1 MNTPYPMLWFDNR
14 AEEAAKLYT
23 SLFPDSEITGI
34 GHSSE
39 GVPGLE
45 AGSVMTVSFTLKGAS
60 FTALNGGPH
69 HTFNEAISLVVE
81 CADQAEIDRLWDAL
95 IAGGGHESQC
105 GWLVDKFGV
114 SWQIIPANISE
125 LLAAPGAVQAMLQ
138 MAKLDIA
145 ALEAVGAG

>member
-1 MNTPYPMLWFDNR
+1 MLWFDNR

-138 MAKLDIA
+138 MAKLEIA